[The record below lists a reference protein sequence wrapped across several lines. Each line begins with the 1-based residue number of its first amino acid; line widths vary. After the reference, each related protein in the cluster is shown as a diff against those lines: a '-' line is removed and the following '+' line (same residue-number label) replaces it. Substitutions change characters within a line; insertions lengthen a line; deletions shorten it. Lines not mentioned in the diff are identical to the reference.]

1 MREKGDVLE
10 NLVEELWPTE
20 GKEWINK
27 EANSGAKF
35 GENDLISAKY
45 SIECKRKIYSKSLNL
60 TKKEINQCIN
70 RSVKRNKSPLWVSET
85 DSSRIFVT
93 MQFVDFINLIKTNAI
108 LIEEAEKEIR
118 YEEEE
123 ESR

>member
-10 NLVEELWPTE
+10 DLVKEIWPTE

-27 EANSGAKF
+27 EANSGAKYS
-35 GENDLISAKY
+35 ENDLISSNY
-45 SIECKRKIYSKSLNL
+45 SIECKRKTYSKSLNI

-70 RSVKRNKSPLWVSET
+70 RSVRRNKSPLWVSET
-85 DSSRIFVT
+85 DNARVFVT

-108 LIEEAEKEIR
+108 LIEEAERDIIH
-118 YEEEE
+118 EEE
-123 ESR
+123 ESS

>member
-10 NLVEELWPTE
+10 DLVKEIWPTE

-27 EANSGAKF
+27 EANSGAKYS
-35 GENDLISAKY
+35 ENDLISSNY
-45 SIECKRKIYSKSLNL
+45 SIECKRKTYSKSLNI

-70 RSVKRNKSPLWVSET
+70 RSVRRNKSPLWVSET
-85 DSSRIFVT
+85 DNDRVFVT

-108 LIEEAEKEIR
+108 LIEEAERDIIH
-118 YEEEE
+118 EEE
-123 ESR
+123 ESS

>member
-10 NLVEELWPTE
+10 NLVKEIWPTE

-27 EANSGAKF
+27 EANSGAKY
-35 GENDLISAKY
+35 GENDLVSSKY
-45 SIECKRKIYSKSLNL
+45 SIECKRKTCSKSLSL
-60 TKKEINQCIN
+60 TKQEINQCIN

-85 DSSRIFVT
+85 DGDRVFVT
-93 MQFVDFINLIKTNAI
+93 MQLVDFINLIKTNAI
-108 LIEEAEKEIR
+108 LMEDAEREIIH
-118 YEEEE
+118 EEE

>member
-10 NLVEELWPTE
+10 DLVKEIWPTE

-27 EANSGAKF
+27 EANSGAKY
-35 GENDLISAKY
+35 GENDLISSNY
-45 SIECKRKIYSKSLNL
+45 SIECKRKIYSKSLNI

-70 RSVKRNKSPLWVSET
+70 RSVRRNKAPLWVSET
-85 DSSRIFVT
+85 DNARVFVT

-108 LIEEAEKEIR
+108 LIEEAERDIIH
-118 YEEEE
+118 EEEG
-123 ESR
+123 S

>member
-10 NLVEELWPTE
+10 DLVKEIWPTE

-27 EANSGAKF
+27 EANSGAKY
-35 GENDLISAKY
+35 GENDLVSSKY
-45 SIECKRKIYSKSLNL
+45 SIECKRKTSSKSLSL
-60 TKKEINQCIN
+60 TKQEINQCIN

-85 DSSRIFVT
+85 DGDRVFVT
-93 MQFVDFINLIKTNAI
+93 MQLVDFINLIKTNAI
-108 LIEEAEKEIR
+108 LMEDAEREIIH
-118 YEEEE
+118 EEE